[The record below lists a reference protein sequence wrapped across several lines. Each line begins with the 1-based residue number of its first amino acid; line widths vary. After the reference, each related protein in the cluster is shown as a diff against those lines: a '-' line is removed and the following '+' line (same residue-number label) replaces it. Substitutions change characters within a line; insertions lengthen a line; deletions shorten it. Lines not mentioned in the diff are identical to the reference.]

1 MARERQGGSR
11 KAVRPDRFRLFRG
24 HIAAIVVPVAM
35 SEKEEFFDLPKPG
48 TPRRAFRKRS
58 GCLSQFFL
66 MFLFGGIVL
75 GGLLVLVKVSGRGP
89 ALRKTLITWLGG
101 STDQPA
107 KSPAEKTAE
116 KIIQVPVEKIVE
128 KVVEVPVEKIVEKI
142 VPPPLPSGYVS
153 WKKADVAKLWS
164 EIPVKTEMV
173 TEQGDTAYK
182 EREREESY
190 RIEMKVSLTVPKPN
204 QSPAELAAINPHL
217 PKILPA
223 FDALVAASEVSPF
236 YHHLYELKTARIQ
249 QNVTR
254 IDELLSRHNLYDL
267 ETILQIKAPGTN
279 RKLLLAQGEMDTV
292 SDGSDGDRWPELDD
306 YISMSQ
312 HYQPSTSYGWAKRT
326 KVPNPLLDRWET
338 QLKEYEKE
346 FALPG
351 LSIERNRFLR
361 AQIDDHKL
369 RVADLKARSYL
380 IAEADP
386 FIVIPLS
393 LLGRRDENEFGPAI
407 GDYAVVIHGDKLY
420 PAIAG
425 DAGPT
430 YKFGEASLR
439 IAKEIN
445 PKASPY
451 NRPESDLVVTYLI
464 FPGSADETKGPPD
477 LEKWHQKCSALL
489 SEIGGIGEGY
499 SLHRWEDL
507 IAKRR
512 AEKEAAEAAAAT
524 AVAPEAATPA
534 DAPAQATPATT
545 PAPAAPA
552 TPAAD
557 GQ

>member
-1 MARERQGGSR
+1 
-11 KAVRPDRFRLFRG
+11 
-24 HIAAIVVPVAM
+24 M

-48 TPRRAFRKRS
+48 TPRRAARKRP

-101 STDQPA
+101 GSDQPA
-107 KSPAEKTAE
+107 KSPAEKAAE

-173 TEQGDTAYK
+173 TTQGDTAFK
-182 EREREESY
+182 EREREDSY

-204 QSPAELAAINPHL
+204 QSSAELAAINPHL

-223 FDALVAASEVSPF
+223 LDALVAASEVSPF
-236 YHHLYELKTARIQ
+236 YHLLYELKTERIQ

-326 KVPNPLLDRWET
+326 KVPNPLLERWET

-369 RVADLKARSYL
+369 RVSDLKARSYL

-439 IAKEIN
+439 VAKEIN

-477 LEKWHQKCSALL
+477 LEKWHQKCSVLL
-489 SEIGGIGEGY
+489 TEIGGIGEGY

-512 AEKEAAEAAAAT
+512 AEKEAAEAAAA
-524 AVAPEAATPA
+524 AAANPEPAAPA
-534 DAPAQATPATT
+534 DAPAQPAPATT
-545 PAPAAPA
+545 PAPA
-552 TPAAD
+552 TD
-557 GQ
+557 GR

>member
-1 MARERQGGSR
+1 
-11 KAVRPDRFRLFRG
+11 
-24 HIAAIVVPVAM
+24 M
-35 SEKEEFFDLPKPG
+35 SEKEEFFDLPKSG
-48 TPRRAFRKRS
+48 TPRRVNGKRS
-58 GCLSQFFL
+58 GGGCFTQFFL
-66 MFLFGGIVL
+66 MVLLGGIAL
-75 GGLLVLVKVSGRGP
+75 GALLLLVKASGRGP

-101 STDQPA
+101 DTDQPA
-107 KSPAEKTAE
+107 KSPTEKAVDRVV
-116 KIIQVPVEKIVE
+116 QVPVEKIVE

-142 VPPPLPSGYVS
+142 VPPPIPSDYVS
-153 WKKADVAKLWS
+153 WKKADIAKLWS

-173 TEQGDTAYK
+173 TEQGETAFK

-204 QSPAELAAINPHL
+204 QSPAELTAINPHL

-223 FDALVAASEVSPF
+223 FETLISGSEVSPF

-312 HYQPSTSYGWAKRT
+312 HYQPFTSYGWAKRT
-326 KVPNPLLDRWET
+326 KVPNPLLNRWET
-338 QLKEYEKE
+338 QLAEYEKE

-361 AQIDDHKL
+361 AKIDEYKP

-393 LLGRRDENEFGPAI
+393 LLGRREENEFGPAI
-407 GDYAVVIHGDKLY
+407 GDYAVVVHGDKLY

-439 IAKEIN
+439 IARQIN

-451 NRPESDLVVTYLI
+451 SRPESDLVVTYLI

-477 LEKWHQKCSALL
+477 LEKWHQKCSALM
-489 SEIGGIGEGY
+489 SEIGGIGQGY

-507 IAKRR
+507 IAKKR
-512 AEKEAAEAAAAT
+512 AEKEAAEAAAAA
-524 AVAPEAATPA
+524 AVNP
-534 DAPAQATPATT
+534 APAPAAPAETPATT
-545 PAPAAPA
+545 PAPAAAPA
-552 TPAAD
+552 PP
-557 GQ
+557 Q

>member
-1 MARERQGGSR
+1 
-11 KAVRPDRFRLFRG
+11 
-24 HIAAIVVPVAM
+24 M
-35 SEKEEFFDLPKPG
+35 SEKEEFFNLPKSG
-48 TPRRAFRKRS
+48 TPRRANGKGSRK
-58 GCLSQFFL
+58 GCISQFFL
-66 MFLFGGIVL
+66 MMLLGGIAL
-75 GGLLVLVKVSGRGP
+75 GAMLVLVKASGRGP
-89 ALRKTLITWLGG
+89 ALRNALITWLGG
-101 STDQPA
+101 STDRPA
-107 KSPAEKTAE
+107 KPASEKPAERVV
-116 KIIQVPVEKIVE
+116 QVPVEKIVE
-128 KVVEVPVEKIVEKI
+128 KVVEVPVEKIVEKV
-142 VPPPLPSGYVS
+142 VPPPLPSGYVA
-153 WKKADVAKLWS
+153 WKKADVAKLWNG
-164 EIPVKTEMV
+164 IPVKTEMV
-173 TEQGDTAYK
+173 TEQGETAHK
-182 EREREESY
+182 ERARDESY
-190 RIEMKVSLTVPKPN
+190 RIEMKVALTVPKPN
-204 QSPAELAAINPHL
+204 QSSAELAAINPHL

-223 FDALVAASEVSPF
+223 FDALVAAAEVSPF

-312 HYQPSTSYGWAKRT
+312 HYQPFTSYGWAKRT
-326 KVPNPLLDRWET
+326 KVPNPLLNRWET
-338 QLKEYEKE
+338 QLEEYEKE
-346 FALPG
+346 FAIPG

-361 AQIDDHKL
+361 AKIDEYKP
-369 RVADLKARSYL
+369 RIADLKARSYL

-393 LLGRRDENEFGPAI
+393 LLGRRSENEFGPAI
-407 GDYAVVIHGDKLY
+407 GDYAVVVHGDKLY

-439 IAKEIN
+439 IARQIN

-451 NRPESDLVVTYLI
+451 NRPESELVVTYLI

-477 LEKWHQKCSALL
+477 LEKWHQKCASLM

-507 IAKRR
+507 IARKR
-512 AEKEAAEAAAAT
+512 AEKEAAEAAAA
-524 AVAPEAATPA
+524 AANPAPATGAPVA
-534 DAPAQATPATT
+534 DAPAQ
-545 PAPAAPA
+545 PAPAPVSAPEEAPA
-552 TPAAD
+552 TAAPADPAPEG